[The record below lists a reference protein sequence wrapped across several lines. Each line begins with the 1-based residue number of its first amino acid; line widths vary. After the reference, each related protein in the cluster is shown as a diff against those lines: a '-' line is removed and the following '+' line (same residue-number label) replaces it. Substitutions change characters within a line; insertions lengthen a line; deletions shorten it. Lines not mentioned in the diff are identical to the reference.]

1 MGKKIPHFLEYFPC
15 DFTLMQ
21 IVSIETGAQE
31 ISRGSVNFQH
41 H

>member
-1 MGKKIPHFLEYFPC
+1 MAEKIRHFPEYFSR
-15 DFTLMQ
+15 DFTFIQ
-21 IVSIETGAQE
+21 TVNIDPGTQE